1 MDALYLILKYII
13 SIFAIVDPFG
23 AIPLIVSVLKNFSE
37 KEREIII
44 KKASIYGCFILI
56 FFLFLGNFF
65 VRILGVS
72 IADFQIAGGI
82 ILLLISINIIFGQPL
97 KEKIPPEEIS
107 LIKKLENVALIPVAT
122 PILAGPGAMV
132 TSMTIASSQE
142 SFLNLLIVAISIVIT
157 FLISYFILKASKYIQ
172 KFLGEIFLD
181 IVSRMMGIIIM
192 ALAVQFIVKGIKQN
206 FFNILH

>member
-1 MDALYLILKYII
+1 MDVLYLILKYTI

-23 AIPLIVSVLKNFSE
+23 AIPLIISVLKNFSD
-37 KEREIII
+37 KEREFII
-44 KKASIYGCFILI
+44 KKASLYGCFILI

-65 VRILGVS
+65 VGILGVS

-97 KEKIPPEEIS
+97 KEKISPEEIP
-107 LIKKLENVALIPVAT
+107 LIKKLENIALIPVAT

-132 TSMTIASSQE
+132 TAMTVASSQE
-142 SFLNLLIVAISIVIT
+142 SLLNLLIVAISIVIT

-172 KFLGEIFLD
+172 KLLGEIFLD
-181 IVSRMMGIIIM
+181 IVSRMMGIVIM

-206 FFNILH
+206 FFPILH